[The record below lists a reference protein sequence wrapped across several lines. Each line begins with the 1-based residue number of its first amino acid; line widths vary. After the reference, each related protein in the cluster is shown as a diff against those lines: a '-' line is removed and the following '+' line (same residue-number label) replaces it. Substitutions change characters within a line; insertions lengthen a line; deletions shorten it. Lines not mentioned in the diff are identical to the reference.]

1 MRKNFYLLLKVTLLL
16 VIFVWIICSVN
27 IKEAIKVLL
36 KANIYLVIIAFLLN
50 NLSNLFLT
58 AKWYRLATPLKIKSS
73 FFDLLA
79 LNYISM
85 FYSIF
90 VPGQSSGELIKG
102 LKLASKEGG
111 VQKVWVPIFID
122 KITNLLIIFVI
133 GFIAILYD
141 DVLRKNTLIFFTVAS
156 LTLLLGLIT
165 IILFSN
171 KTGKIVKIFKDIFV
185 NILKKFLK
193 LDPNIVKNFSV
204 NYFEDYKNHKLLMIE
219 TILWSFLIKLPHILV
234 YYYLASSLNINLSL
248 IQSAWLFAIVSV
260 ATLIPI
266 SFSGLG
272 VREGTVVVLLSQIG
286 IQSYTALSLSM
297 LIFTIGLVSGLIGGV
312 FEMFT
317 NFHITSNKIHK
328 H

>member
-16 VIFVWIICSVN
+16 VIFVWIFCSVN

-102 LKLASKEGG
+102 LKLASKEGA

-141 DVLRKNTLIFFTVAS
+141 NVLRKNTLIFFTIAS

-165 IILFSN
+165 IILFSE
-171 KTGKIVKIFKDIFV
+171 KTGNIAKILKDIFV
-185 NILKKFLK
+185 KLLKKLK
-193 LDPNIVKNFSV
+193 FDPNIVKDFSIS
-204 NYFEDYKNHKLLMIE
+204 YFEDYKNHKLLMIE

-234 YYYLASSLNINLSL
+234 YYYLANSLNINLSL

-297 LIFTIGLVSGLIGGV
+297 LIFIIGLVSGLIGGV

-317 NFHITSNKIHK
+317 NFHITSHKIHK